1 MSPFVIFVLGVL
13 ALGGL
18 IGLGSWFSAASPN
31 RLARTLKFAVVGLVI
46 GLVVLFLFLNPR
58 LVPFAALI
66 GLPFLFYRLGLFGRR
81 PMRRPMASGGGEDP
95 VSRVETPTLR
105 MTLDRR
111 TGGMA
116 GEVLRGT
123 FAGRSLESLDLR
135 ELTQLLEESQRD
147 DPQSMPLIEAYL
159 DRRFGTDW
167 RQGDR
172 QQEQSGQSG
181 SQRSGTV
188 SGGTTMSRAEALEIL
203 GLQEGADRQAVISA
217 WRRLI
222 KLAHPDHGGSKYLAA
237 KLNEA
242 KRVLLGE

>member
-31 RLARTLKFAVVGLVI
+31 RLARVLKFGVVGLVI

-58 LVPFAALI
+58 LVPIAALV
-66 GLPFLFYRLGLFGRR
+66 GLPFLFYRLGMFGRR
-81 PMRRPMASGGGEDP
+81 PMRRPMATGGGDDP

-105 MTLDRR
+105 MSLDRR
-111 TGGMA
+111 TGAMS
-116 GEVLRGT
+116 GEVLRGV
-123 FAGRSLESLDLR
+123 FAGRSLESLDLH
-135 ELTQLLEESQRD
+135 ELRQLLEECQGS

-167 RQGDR
+167 RQGGH
-172 QQEQSGQSG
+172 QQQSEHAG
-181 SQRSGTV
+181 SQRDSAARSG
-188 SGGTTMSRAEALEIL
+188 SSMSRAEALEVL
-203 GLQEGADRQAVISA
+203 GLQEGADREAVISA